1 MNRTAALE
9 VNPNYEE
16 LFLIK
21 VVQHVG
27 DKREV
32 RDVLAQILEGVRH
45 GLEAATLVGDGE
57 VAFSEVA
64 DSMLRYR
71 ACNLRLPRN

>member
-1 MNRTAALE
+1 
-9 VNPNYEE
+9 
-16 LFLIK
+16 
-21 VVQHVG
+21 VQHVG

-57 VAFSEVA
+57 VALSEVA
-64 DSMLRYR
+64 DSMLR
-71 ACNLRLPRN
+71 